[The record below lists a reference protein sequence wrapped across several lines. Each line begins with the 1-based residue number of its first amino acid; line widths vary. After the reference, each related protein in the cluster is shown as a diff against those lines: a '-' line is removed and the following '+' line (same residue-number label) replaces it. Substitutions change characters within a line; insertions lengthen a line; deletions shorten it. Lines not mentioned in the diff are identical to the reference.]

1 MKREQMELRLVEGTD
16 KRFQALVR
24 ELDREFA
31 ARFGDS
37 VLKYQ
42 PYNDALVYEQACL
55 VIRGGQAVAC
65 GAIHRLDE
73 ERAELKRI
81 YVRPD
86 CRRRGYAK
94 ELIEQLELQALFGG
108 YHTMILTTGRRMPE
122 AQALY
127 KKLGYQLCEPWGPS
141 VGDQGTV
148 CMEKVL
154 E

>member
-1 MKREQMELRLVEGTD
+1 MKKEQLELRLVEGND

-24 ELDREFA
+24 ELDEEFVS
-31 ARFGDS
+31 RFGNS
-37 VLKYQ
+37 VLKYRD
-42 PYNDALVYEQACL
+42 YNEALVYERVCL
-55 VIRGGQAVAC
+55 LIRGGQAVAC
-65 GAIHRLDE
+65 GGFCKLDE

-108 YHTMILTTGRRMPE
+108 YFTMVLTTGQKMPE

-127 KKLGYQLCEPWGPS
+127 KKLGYRPCEAWGIF
-141 VGDQGTV
+141 VGDRAMV
-148 CMEKVL
+148 CMEKTL